1 MLKQEY
7 AQHIAEMSQRVR
19 CEEWAELEKDKEDF
33 FETGNTWALSW
44 LGHLTV
50 LDAAMYHY
58 TGKAEWLER
67 VKECLGIFFSV
78 QDELVQRYEDGSLP
92 FIYKQEDGKPIEG
105 PSKNPL
111 EVLEENDTDPW
122 HFQVVETIFSFTP
135 VLRGLYIIGRDAFTQ
150 AEWNRLETLCYAEI
164 NHIFRDCEWGRHNRA
179 TLRAI
184 ALLLFA
190 RLFPQNAAAARCL
203 KLADMLFEDSL
214 GNWSIEDATSYL
226 GLWVN
231 SIAEYTQYRGV
242 WNFRIEQILSYYCHY
257 YTAMLLPSGG
267 LPEFGDTRFDSGT
280 STCLSLG
287 AMELMAKRHN
297 DGVLKYAIERQFRN
311 MVKNRTMDNGV
322 QYERG
327 MTNAFVWAD
336 DSIQPEEPGLLSC
349 EVLD

>member
-1 MLKQEY
+1 M
-7 AQHIAEMSQRVR
+7 ATPHA
-19 CEEWAELEKDKEDF
+19 
-33 FETGNTWALSW
+33 
-44 LGHLTV
+44 
-50 LDAAMYHY
+50 

-190 RLFPQNAAAARCL
+190 RLFPQNASAARCL

-242 WNFRIEQILSYYCHY
+242 WNFRIEQILSYYCH
-257 YTAMLLPSGG
+257 
-267 LPEFGDTRFDSGT
+267 
-280 STCLSLG
+280 
-287 AMELMAKRHN
+287 
-297 DGVLKYAIERQFRN
+297 
-311 MVKNRTMDNGV
+311 
-322 QYERG
+322 
-327 MTNAFVWAD
+327 
-336 DSIQPEEPGLLSC
+336 
-349 EVLD
+349 

>member
-19 CEEWAELEKDKEDF
+19 CEEWAELEKNKEDF

-122 HFQVVETIFSFTP
+122 HFQVVETIFSFTHRP
-135 VLRGLYIIGRDAFTQ
+135 RRIHAGGMEQAGDLVLCGDQPHLP
-150 AEWNRLETLCYAEI
+150 RLRMGTAQPR
-164 NHIFRDCEWGRHNRA
+164 HIAGHR
-179 TLRAI
+179 
-184 ALLLFA
+184 
-190 RLFPQNAAAARCL
+190 AAAVCKA
-203 KLADMLFEDSL
+203 
-214 GNWSIEDATSYL
+214 
-226 GLWVN
+226 V
-231 SIAEYTQYRGV
+231 
-242 WNFRIEQILSYYCHY
+242 
-257 YTAMLLPSGG
+257 P
-267 LPEFGDTRFDSGT
+267 
-280 STCLSLG
+280 
-287 AMELMAKRHN
+287 AKRVRRALSEA
-297 DGVLKYAIERQFRN
+297 GGYA
-311 MVKNRTMDNGV
+311 V
-322 QYERG
+322 
-327 MTNAFVWAD
+327 
-336 DSIQPEEPGLLSC
+336 
-349 EVLD
+349 

>member
-19 CEEWAELEKDKEDF
+19 CEEWAELEKNKEDF

-164 NHIFRDCEWGRHNRA
+164 
-179 TLRAI
+179 
-184 ALLLFA
+184 
-190 RLFPQNAAAARCL
+190 
-203 KLADMLFEDSL
+203 
-214 GNWSIEDATSYL
+214 
-226 GLWVN
+226 
-231 SIAEYTQYRGV
+231 
-242 WNFRIEQILSYYCHY
+242 
-257 YTAMLLPSGG
+257 
-267 LPEFGDTRFDSGT
+267 
-280 STCLSLG
+280 LSLI
-287 AMELMAKRHN
+287 H
-297 DGVLKYAIERQFRN
+297 I
-311 MVKNRTMDNGV
+311 
-322 QYERG
+322 
-327 MTNAFVWAD
+327 
-336 DSIQPEEPGLLSC
+336 
-349 EVLD
+349 